1 MHNIAVATPKK
12 IMVQRVNFQTR
23 QCLVK
28 IAIMTVLA
36 SPKDDDQFTP
46 TLSFKVHKIEASKE
60 LGTFRILKS
69 NSPNLIIQ
77 ILAKCRSSNL

>member
-46 TLSFKVHKIEASKE
+46 TLSFKVHKIEASNE
-60 LGTFRILKS
+60 LGTLRILKS
-69 NSPNLIIQ
+69 NSPNLIFE
-77 ILAKCRSSNL
+77 KHRNLHSH